1 MLTSIALILVFGLFL
16 GYTFR
21 KMKIPSLIGMIV
33 AGVLLGPSVFNVLD
47 ESILEWSLDLRQI
60 ALVIILTRA
69 GLTLDIRDL
78 KKVGRSALMMSF
90 IPATVEIATVT
101 LLGPLLLGM
110 DRISSMVMGTV
121 LAAVSPAVVVP
132 LMLKI
137 MKEGYGVK
145 HSVPQLVLSGASI
158 DDVFVIVA
166 FTSFTTLSLSG
177 NMNILSFIGIPIS
190 ILLGIL
196 LGVVAGLLL
205 ISFFKHFHLSA
216 SIKLLLFLSLSFLLL
231 EVEQQLVGV
240 ISLSGLLAIMA
251 MGITFK
257 EKYPEIALRLSDSF
271 DQLWIPAEVVLFV
284 LVGTSL
290 DISYTLET
298 GFATVA
304 LVLLAGLTR
313 MFGVFLSTTGT
324 ILTTKEKI
332 FTMGA
337 YIPKATVQAAIGS
350 IPLAMGLPFGKE
362 ILTVSIVA
370 ILITAPI
377 GAFFIEN
384 SYRKL
389 LDKDE
394 KTTNKV

>member
-1 MLTSIALILVFGLFL
+1 MLTSIAFVLVFGLFL
-16 GYTFR
+16 GYVFR
-21 KMKIPSLIGMIV
+21 KMRVPGLIGMIL
-33 AGVLLGPSVFNVLD
+33 AGVLLGPYVFNLLD
-47 ESILEWSLDLRQI
+47 ESILVLSPDLRQI

-78 KKVGRSALMMSF
+78 KRVGRSALMMSF
-90 IPATVEIATVT
+90 VPATVEIAAVT

-110 DRISSMVMGTV
+110 DIISSMVMGTV

-166 FTSFTTLSLSG
+166 FTSFTALSLSG

-190 ILLGIL
+190 IILGIL
-196 LGVVAGLLL
+196 LGVAAGLLL
-205 ISFFKHFHLSA
+205 ISFFRHFHLSN
-216 SIKLLLFLSLSFLLL
+216 SIKVLLFLSLSFLLL
-231 EVEQQLVGV
+231 EIEQQLVGIV
-240 ISLSGLLAIMA
+240 SLSGLLAIMA

-257 EKYPEIALRLSDSF
+257 QKYPEVATRLSDHF
-271 DQLWIPAEVVLFV
+271 DKLWIPAEVILFV

-290 DISYTLET
+290 DISYTLQA
-298 GFATVA
+298 GFATVV
-304 LVLLAGLTR
+304 LVILAVFVR

-337 YIPKATVQAAIGS
+337 YTPKATVQAAIGG

-370 ILITAPI
+370 ILITAPV

-389 LDKDE
+389 LEKD
-394 KTTNKV
+394 